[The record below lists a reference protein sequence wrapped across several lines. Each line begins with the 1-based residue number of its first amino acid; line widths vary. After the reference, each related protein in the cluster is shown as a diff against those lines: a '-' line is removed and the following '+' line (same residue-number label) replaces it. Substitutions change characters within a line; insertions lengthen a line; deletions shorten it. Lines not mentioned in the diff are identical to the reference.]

1 MSNRRLKKVCLFV
14 ISIPLTIGF
23 NYFVTM
29 HLLDY
34 INYFGFK
41 GYIISLFIQLFLWYE
56 ILVFFFDKLEKT
68 DKYMITI
75 IYYLLFLCCMFAR
88 PYQNEAIVN
97 LNPLD
102 IMNQFNNWHDIV
114 IVIFNVSIF
123 IPLITIHSFF
133 VEKLKTNVLICVIL
147 SFVIE
152 ILQVIFHRGIFDI
165 CDILFY
171 FIGIVIGVVVL
182 RWFNSNKVR

>member
-56 ILVFFFDKLEKT
+56 ILV
-68 DKYMITI
+68 
-75 IYYLLFLCCMFAR
+75 AR

-102 IMNQFNNWHDIV
+102 IINQFNNWHDIV
-114 IVIFNVSIF
+114 IVIFNVGIF
-123 IPLITIHSFF
+123 IPLVTIHSFF
-133 VEKLKTNVLICVIL
+133 VAKLKINVLICVIL

-171 FIGIVIGVVVL
+171 FIGIAIGVVVL